1 MKERQTLSRREFTVA
16 SALAVLSGVTITIS
30 ACGGGSRMP
39 SSPSAPGSPG
49 SQPAAGNGDK
59 VGAISANHG
68 HVAIITAARLTA
80 GGALSLDIQ
89 GNADHPHTLE
99 LSAADMTAIAG
110 GQTVST
116 VSTTVLS
123 HAHTVTFS

>member
-16 SALAVLSGVTITIS
+16 SALAVLSGVTITLS
-30 ACGGGSRMP
+30 ACGGGSSMP

-49 SQPAAGNGDK
+49 SQPASGSGDK
-59 VGAISANHG
+59 MGTISANHG
-68 HVAIITAARLTA
+68 HVAIITAARLMA

-89 GNADHPHTLE
+89 GSADHPHTVE

-110 GQTVST
+110 GRTVST
-116 VSTTVLS
+116 VSTTVFS